1 MSDLALVQG
10 CFGICLGL
18 SELVLGWCRVSLGF
32 IYNSFPAYLRF
43 IPQNYTMQKLMILTT
58 PTKNL
63 RKRSN
68 TDTAETYGVTF
79 KTQTRNSESKKA
91 RNLETKRP
99 RNQET
104 QKPRDAEAKKPI
116 NQETE
121 KPRHASQA
129 PANLHVV
136 LDFETQHRPQ
146 AHLS

>member
-1 MSDLALVQG
+1 
-10 CFGICLGL
+10 
-18 SELVLGWCRVSLGF
+18 
-32 IYNSFPAYLRF
+32 
-43 IPQNYTMQKLMILTT
+43 MILTI

-68 TDTAETYGVTF
+68 TYTAETYGVTI

-146 AHLS
+146 AHLSWWSQLANIAEGWNRLQHQGVGK